1 MEFLETLLA
10 SDLLSD
16 TSKAGLGGLLVGLAF
31 GACAQASRFCLR
43 SASLE
48 FWRGMPGPSFAVW
61 LLVFGSALL
70 SVQTLLWSGALPAME
85 VRQLTSVGT
94 LSGAIIGGA
103 MFGIGMILARG
114 CASRLLVLSATGN
127 LRALMT
133 GLLVTVVAQA
143 ALSGI
148 LSPLRLDLSGLWT
161 VSPEIRNLNLHVP
174 DAFGIVLGG
183 ALLAG
188 AVLLASR
195 SALGWSRALLSVA
208 LGGTIAGGWLFT
220 ASLAHVSFE
229 PVSVLSVTFT
239 GPSADTLMALITAPS
254 VPLSFSLGLVPG
266 VAIGACASSLVRREF
281 RIEVFDQST
290 GMVRYVF
297 GAVLMGFGG
306 MLAGGCA
313 VGAGV
318 TGGSV
323 LSLTAW
329 LALLFMWL
337 GSGACQWAMG
347 ERGHAVPTT
356 AGRALS

>member
-16 TSKAGLGGLLVGLAF
+16 PAKAGLGGLLIGLAF

-48 FWRGMPGPSFAVW
+48 FWRGVFGPSFAVW
-61 LLVFGSALL
+61 LLVFGTALL
-70 SVQTLLWSGALPAME
+70 CVQVLLWTEALPAME

-103 MFGIGMILARG
+103 MFGTGMILARG

-148 LSPLRLDLSGLWT
+148 LSPLRLELSALWT

-183 ALLAG
+183 ALLA
-188 AVLLASR
+188 AAMVLASR
-195 SALGWSRALLSVA
+195 SALGLSRALLSVA
-208 LGGTIAGGWLFT
+208 LGGTIACGWLYT

-239 GPSADTLMALITAPS
+239 GPSADTLMALITEPS
-254 VPLSFSLGLVPG
+254 VPLGFSLGLVPG
-266 VAIGACASSLVRREF
+266 VALGAFASSLIRREF
-281 RIEVFDQST
+281 HVEVFDQST
-290 GMVRYVF
+290 GMVRYVV

-337 GSGACQWAMG
+337 GAGACQWAVG
-347 ERGHAVPTT
+347 ERGYT
-356 AGRALS
+356 APVSGRAFS

>member
-1 MEFLETLLA
+1 MEILETLLA
-10 SDLLSD
+10 TDHISDPA
-16 TSKAGLGGLLVGLAF
+16 KAALCGLLVGLIF

-43 SASLE
+43 SASIE
-48 FWRGMPGPSFAVW
+48 FWGGKPGPSFAIW

-70 SVQTLLWSGALPAME
+70 FVQMLLSSGMLPVNE
-85 VRQLTSVGT
+85 VRQLSSAGT

-103 MFGIGMILARG
+103 MFGVGMILARG

-133 GLLVTVVAQA
+133 GMLVTVIAQA
-143 ALSGI
+143 ALTGL
-148 LSPLRLDLSGLWT
+148 LSPLRLELSALWS
-161 VSPEIRNLNLHVP
+161 VGPDARNLNLHLPAYAGLIVGGVLL
-174 DAFGIVLGG
+174 ALAVFLARRAALGTARALISIVLGG
-183 ALLAG
+183 
-188 AVLLASR
+188 SI
-195 SALGWSRALLSVA
+195 ALGWLL
-208 LGGTIAGGWLFT
+208 T

-239 GPSADTLMALITAPS
+239 GPSADTLMALITEPAI
-254 VPLSFSLGLVPG
+254 PLEFGVGLVPG
-266 VAIGACASSLVRREF
+266 VALGSFASAVLRKEF
-281 RIEVFDQST
+281 HVQVFDQST
-290 GMVRYVF
+290 GMVRYVV

-329 LALLFMWL
+329 LALLAMWL
-337 GSGACQWAMG
+337 GSGACQWLM
-347 ERGHAVPTT
+347 ERQSPAFGN
-356 AGRALS
+356 GRVTS

>member
-16 TSKAGLGGLLVGLAF
+16 PAKAGLGGLLVGLAF

-48 FWRGMPGPSFAVW
+48 FWRGMLGPSFAVW

-70 SVQTLLWSGALPAME
+70 FVQLLLWSGALPAME

-103 MFGIGMILARG
+103 LFGIGMILARG

-148 LSPLRLDLSGLWT
+148 LSPLRLDLSALWT

-174 DAFGIVLGG
+174 DVFGILLGG
-183 ALLAG
+183 ALLAV
-188 AVLLASR
+188 AVLLAAR
-195 SALGWSRALLSVA
+195 SALGWSRALLSMA
-208 LGGTIAGGWLFT
+208 LGGTIACGWLFT

-266 VAIGACASSLVRREF
+266 VALGSCASALVRREF
-281 RIEVFDQST
+281 RVEVFDQST

-329 LALLFMWL
+329 LALLSMWL
-337 GSGACQWAMG
+337 GAGACQWAMG
-347 ERGHAVPTT
+347 DRGFAP
-356 AGRALS
+356 APGRVLS